1 MNKQLMKKALPYIG
15 SVLFM
20 ILLSYIYFT
29 PDIFENKVLFQGDM
43 QQGIAIGQ
51 EGIAFKEKTGETTR
65 WTNSI
70 FSGMPNFQISP
81 SYDNNTWINQI
92 TNAYH
97 LWIKTPASLVFI
109 MMLGFFI
116 LLITLHIKWPLALI
130 GAIAYAFSSYFFI
143 IIAAGHIWKF
153 ITLAYI
159 PPTIAGILLAY
170 KGKYLAGAALAAF
183 FAMLQ
188 IVSNH
193 IQMTYYFLFVIA
205 AIVIA
210 CFIDAYKQ
218 KQLSRYI
225 RELEKHGYHVEA
237 QS

>member
-116 LLITLHIKWPLALI
+116 LLITLMAPGSHRCNCLC
-130 GAIAYAFSSYFFI
+130 FFI
-143 IIAAGHIWKF
+143 LFFYNHSSRS
-153 ITLAYI
+153 
-159 PPTIAGILLAY
+159 
-170 KGKYLAGAALAAF
+170 YLEIHHFGLY
-183 FAMLQ
+183 
-188 IVSNH
+188 SPNN
-193 IQMTYYFLFVIA
+193 
-205 AIVIA
+205 
-210 CFIDAYKQ
+210 
-218 KQLSRYI
+218 SRHSI
-225 RELEKHGYHVEA
+225 GL
-237 QS
+237 